1 MSERPSDAEQLRAW
15 CLEMPGAVE
24 TFPFNPETS
33 AFRIGSGG
41 KIFALS
47 ALGRARLKVSIKADP
62 EIVAGTQRSYEAA
75 GPGYHLNK
83 RHWMTITLGGDL
95 PGALLRDLIEDSYD
109 LVRPRPTG
117 GRPDPSNAIE
127 P

>member
-1 MSERPSDAEQLRAW
+1 MRGVAEKRMDGAALRSR

-33 AFRIGSGG
+33 VFKAREGG

-47 ALGRARLKVSIKADP
+47 ALAGEPLKVSLKADP
-62 EIVAGTQRSYEAA
+62 EIVVSMQRTFEAA

-83 RHWMTITLGGDL
+83 RHWMTITVGGDL
-95 PGALLRDLIEDSYD
+95 PDEQIRELIEDSYD
-109 LVRPRPTG
+109 LVKPR
-117 GRPDPSNAIE
+117 R
-127 P
+127 